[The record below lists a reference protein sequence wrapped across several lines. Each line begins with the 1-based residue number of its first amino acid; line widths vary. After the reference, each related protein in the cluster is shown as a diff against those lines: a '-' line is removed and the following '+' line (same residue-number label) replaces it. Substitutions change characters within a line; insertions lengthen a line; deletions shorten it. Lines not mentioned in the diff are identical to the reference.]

1 MPRLKSPY
9 LWEYNTGILAL
20 GTSSL
25 SFLAQ
30 VRVDKFYL
38 RFGSQARISGKRI
51 PFWNDKDKYYV
62 HLKRVTYQHG
72 NRLSQ
77 QQPVPIYPGD
87 GGPGGS
93 TFEMLVE
100 SGTLGIW
107 LPESIFYPLQK
118 KIDTDISLIRV
129 HFDVNPNNGCCYN
142 GTMKDVEEVSVTLG
156 FVGRAEMELFGDSL
170 FFEYND
176 SEWICLGFTPS
187 NTTVLGIY
195 AQRNTNMGF
204 DLSEREISIDQA
216 GCRS

>member
-1 MPRLKSPY
+1 MEDLK
-9 LWEYNTGILAL
+9 GAL
-20 GTSSL
+20 LKCWWSREPWGFG
-25 SFLAQ
+25 FLN
-30 VRVDKFYL
+30 L
-38 RFGSQARISGKRI
+38 
-51 PFWNDKDKYYV
+51 
-62 HLKRVTYQHG
+62 
-72 NRLSQ
+72 
-77 QQPVPIYPGD
+77 
-87 GGPGGS
+87 
-93 TFEMLVE
+93 
-100 SGTLGIW
+100 
-107 LPESIFYPLQK
+107 FYPLQK

-129 HFDVNPNNGCCYN
+129 HFDVNPNNGCCYI

-156 FVGRAEMELFGDSL
+156 FVGGAEMELFGDSL